1 MKSSNPQQELAEKV
15 FTVIGGIPF
24 GKVASYGQIAR
35 LAGYPKHARKVGQLL
50 KNLPQGST
58 LPWYRVVNSQRRIS
72 FPQDGSKFQ
81 EQKSRLQAEGIT
93 FSNSNVIAKHCVW
106 E

>member
-1 MKSSNPQQELAEKV
+1 MNSNQQDLAEKI
-15 FTVIGGIPF
+15 FTVIGGIPE

-50 KNLPQGST
+50 KNLPAGSS

-72 FPQDGSKFQ
+72 FPANSAKFD
-81 EQKSRLQAEGIT
+81 EQKARLEAENVR
-93 FSNSNVIAKHCVW
+93 FSASNVIAKSCFW
-106 E
+106 D